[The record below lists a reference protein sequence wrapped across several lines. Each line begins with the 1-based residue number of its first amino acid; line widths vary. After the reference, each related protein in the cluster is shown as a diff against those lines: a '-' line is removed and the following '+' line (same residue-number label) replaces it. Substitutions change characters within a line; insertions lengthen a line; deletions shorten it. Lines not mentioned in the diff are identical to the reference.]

1 MEQIIFKDL
10 KFAYPLS
17 EIEALNGINLT
28 VSRGEFI
35 VICGKSG
42 CGKTTLLR
50 HIKKQLVP
58 AGKRSGEVL
67 FNGIPVNEL
76 SERDSA
82 AKIGFVMQ
90 NPENQI
96 VTDKVWHELAFG
108 LENLGMDSSLIRLKT
123 AEMAAYFGMQ
133 AMFDKRI
140 SELSGGQKQLLN
152 LASVMIMN
160 PEVIVFDEPTSQLDP
175 VAAGNFLSTVAKIN
189 RDLGITVIMT
199 EHRLEEVLAYADRV
213 IVMDNGRISVDCGPS
228 ELSEKSKSI
237 DGFVSLAM
245 PASVRIHSAL
255 NGKGKTP
262 LTVGEGAKWLAELF
276 ADRKPEFVHTD
287 IPAINKRT
295 NAVEIKNIFFRYE
308 KDGDSILDNFSLNV
322 PQGSVFALMGAN
334 GAGKSTLLKIV
345 SGQLKAVS
353 GKIKL
358 FGEDRKKSKVRI
370 SALPQNIQAVF
381 TRKTVSEE
389 LCEMS
394 SDKNKIAEIA
404 ELTDIS
410 ALLDRHPY
418 DLSGG
423 EQQRAAL
430 AKLLLTQP
438 DIILLDEP
446 TKGMDCEFKVKFA
459 EILRELI
466 KQGKTVLMVSH
477 DIEFC
482 SANADFCA
490 MVFDGKAVSSAD
502 TNSFFAGNYFYTTS
516 ANKMSRHIFKNC
528 ITDKDVI
535 LLCQKNLKQ

>member
-1 MEQIIFKDL
+1 MEQIIFKNL

-17 EIEALNGINLT
+17 KRRALDGINLS
-28 VSRGEFI
+28 VERGEFV

-58 AGKRSGEVL
+58 AGERSGEVL

-96 VTDKVWHELAFG
+96 VTDKVWHELAFC
-108 LENLGMDSSLIRLKT
+108 LENLGMDSASIRLKT

-133 AMFDKRI
+133 AMFDKKI

-152 LASVMIMN
+152 LASVMIMS

-199 EHRLEEVLAYADRV
+199 EHRLEEAFAYADRV
-213 IVMDNGRISVDCGPS
+213 VVMDNGRISADCEPS
-228 ELSEKSKSI
+228 ELSEKAKGF

-262 LTVGEGAKWLAELF
+262 LTVSEGAKWLAELF
-276 ADRKPEFVHTD
+276 ENKNPEFVHTD
-287 IPAINKRT
+287 IPKFDETT
-295 NAVEIKNIFFRYE
+295 NALEIKNIFFRYE
-308 KDGDSILDNFSLNV
+308 KDGENILDNFSLNV
-322 PQGSVFALMGAN
+322 PKGSVFALVGAN

-353 GKIKL
+353 GRIKV
-358 FGEDRKKSKVRI
+358 FGEGKKKSKARI
-370 SALPQNIQAVF
+370 SALPQNVQAVF
-381 TRKTVSEE
+381 TKKTISEE
-389 LCEMS
+389 LYEMS
-394 SDKNKIAEIA
+394 GDKNRIA
-404 ELTDIS
+404 ELAELSDIS

-459 EILRELI
+459 EILSNLS
-466 KQGKTVLMVSH
+466 KSGKTVLMVSH

-482 SANADFCA
+482 SANTHFCA
-490 MVFDGKAVSSAD
+490 MVFDGKAVSAAD

-535 LLCQKNLKQ
+535 SLCQKNLQR